1 MRSLG
6 MTRVMSV
13 LALALALGG
22 CVTTGSDP
30 SSGSVSVPGMDER
43 DRSMTRV
50 AIAAS
55 ESGDHATA
63 INVYRKQ
70 SAAYPNRIEP
80 VLALGEALLAVGSA
94 DEALP
99 AFQRAVVLDP
109 KSLEG
114 NLGIG
119 RACLALRRLDEASAA
134 FDAVLVRNPHNVRAL
149 NGKGVAA
156 DLSGRHEEAQNL
168 YLTGLEV
175 APDDRSL
182 WNNLGLSLTFSR
194 QYRDA
199 VEILT
204 RIATAPGATSRMR
217 QNLALALGLSGKDD
231 AAAQVSRVDL
241 NETAVAS
248 NLRFYAA
255 AQQFHKPAL
264 IHSQPIAQAAFASR

>member
-1 MRSLG
+1 MRSLK

-22 CVTTGSDP
+22 CVTTGSDTG
-30 SSGSVSVPGMDER
+30 SGNLSGPGLDER
-43 DRSMTRV
+43 ERSMTRV
-50 AIAAS
+50 AMAAS
-55 ESGDHATA
+55 DSGDHATA

-70 SAAYPNRIEP
+70 SAAHPNRIEP

-99 AFQRAVVLDP
+99 AFQRAIVLDP

-134 FDAVLVRNPHNVRAL
+134 FDAVLARNPHNVRAL

-199 VEILT
+199 VDILT

-255 AQQFHKPAL
+255 AQQFHKPGL
-264 IHSQPIAQAAFASR
+264 IHSRPIADAAFASR

>member
-1 MRSLG
+1 
-6 MTRVMSV
+6 MTV

-22 CVTTGSDP
+22 CVTTGSDAGLGGV
-30 SSGSVSVPGMDER
+30 SGAGLGER
-43 DRSMTRV
+43 DQSMTRV
-50 AIAAS
+50 ALAAS

-99 AFQRAVVLDP
+99 AFQRAVVLDTR
-109 KSLEG
+109 SLEG
-114 NLGIG
+114 HLGIG

-134 FDAVLVRNPHNVRAL
+134 FEAVLARSPHNVRAL

-156 DLSGRHEEAQNL
+156 DLSGRHEDAQNL

-199 VEILT
+199 VDILT

-217 QNLALALGLSGKDD
+217 QNLALALGLSGKDA

-241 NETAVAS
+241 SETAVAS

-255 AQQFHKPAL
+255 AQQFHKPGL
-264 IHSQPIAQAAFASR
+264 IHSQPIAEVAIGSR